1 MSGRIRVCLAG
12 ATGWVGR
19 GLSGEIAAAPD
30 LALTGAVARTA
41 AGRPLGEVLGDAR
54 IGVATSGTVAEALA
68 AGADVFVDYT
78 SAAAVR
84 AHVETAI
91 DAGVSVVV
99 GSSGLNDE
107 EYAAIDRR
115 ARERGVGVLAAGN
128 FALTAVLLQRFAEIA
143 ARLVPQWEI
152 IDYARA
158 SKPDAPSGTARE
170 LAARLAGVRAPQL
183 AVPIDGTIGPKE
195 ARGATLGGMQM
206 HSVRLPG
213 FVSSIEVLFGLPDE
227 RLSIRHDSGAGAG
240 PYIAGTLLAI
250 RRVGGFTGLRRGLD
264 TVMELEG
271 ARMP

>member
-19 GLSGEIAAAPD
+19 GLSAEIAAAPD
-30 LALTGAVARTA
+30 LTLAGAVARKA
-41 AGRPLGEVLGDAR
+41 AGRPLGEVLGDPR
-54 IGVATSGTVAEALA
+54 IAVVTSGTVADALA

-78 SAAAVR
+78 SAASVR

-91 DAGVSVVV
+91 DAGASVVV
-99 GSSGLNDE
+99 GSSGLSDE

-170 LAARLAGVRAPQL
+170 LAARLAGVGRRSSPSRSNKRSARRKRAARRSVERRCIRCASQ
-183 AVPIDGTIGPKE
+183 ASCRRSRSCSACRTSACRSVTTR
-195 ARGATLGGMQM
+195 ARGRGRTSRGRC
-206 HSVRLPG
+206 SR
-213 FVSSIEVLFGLPDE
+213 
-227 RLSIRHDSGAGAG
+227 SGASENSRGCGA
-240 PYIAGTLLAI
+240 AST
-250 RRVGGFTGLRRGLD
+250 R
-264 TVMELEG
+264 
-271 ARMP
+271 